1 MTITLFAAI
10 AATALAAPLVRNAN
24 AQGGPTVR
32 PTVEAAAATRWT
44 IIHATKLRTKEP
56 FTAHYDAKSTSTAA
70 PATHLDA
77 RGDGKAVQGGPPG
90 GGAVNAKP
98 TRKVVIIHATKKAT
112 KEPFTAHF
120 DAESTSTAAPAT
132 HLDARG
138 DGEAAQSS
146 AGAKLVNQMPAWMR
160 SLADAFS
167 AWGTGH

>member
-70 PATHLDA
+70 PATRLDA
-77 RGDGKAVQGGPPG
+77 RGDGM
-90 GGAVNAKP
+90 
-98 TRKVVIIHATKKAT
+98 
-112 KEPFTAHF
+112 
-120 DAESTSTAAPAT
+120 AE
-132 HLDARG
+132 
-138 DGEAAQSS
+138 QSS
-146 AGAKLVNQMPAWMR
+146 EGVERVNQMSAWMR